1 MANAAGKWRLAA
13 VLVAAAVGAGAGP
26 AGPGGEPVRYG
37 EPGLLAELADPQVS
51 ESSGLACSRR
61 TEGAFWTHN
70 DSGDGPRIYAF
81 DAAGELLAAFD
92 VEGAQAR
99 DWEDMASFARGEEAP
114 LLLLADVGDNR
125 RQRAGCVLYLVA
137 EPAVGEDREDDEGG
151 AEQRR
156 TAELVRTIE
165 FTYEDGPRDCEA
177 VAVDPT
183 GGAVYLVEKSLLKP
197 AGVYELP
204 LATDGDGGPAVARR
218 VAAVPVRAA
227 TAMDISP
234 DGRRAL
240 VLTYLHGFEYARAA
254 DETWAQAFGRPP
266 RLVRMPPRPQGES
279 LCYGPDGVTLYLTSE
294 GSPMPLWRVP
304 VADG

>member
-1 MANAAGKWRLAA
+1 MANAAGKWLPAA

-26 AGPGGEPVRYG
+26 AEPDGGPVRYG
-37 EPGLLAELADPQVS
+37 EPGLIAELRDPQIN

-61 TEGAFWTHN
+61 TEGVFWTHN

-81 DAAGELLAAFD
+81 DTAGKLLAAFD

-99 DWEDMASFARGEEAP
+99 DWEDMASFVRGEEAP

-137 EPAVGEDREDDEGG
+137 EPAIGEDREDDAGG
-151 AEQRR
+151 
-156 TAELVRTIE
+156 AELVRTVE

-183 GGAVYLVEKSLLKP
+183 GDTVYLVEKSLLKP

-204 LATDGDGGPAVARR
+204 LAADGDGGPAIARR

-240 VLTYLHGFEYARAA
+240 VLTYLHGFEYARAP
-254 DETWAQAFGRPP
+254 DETWAQAFARPP

-304 VADG
+304 VAEG